1 MLHSKV
7 RNTFLKDRT
16 EESRQRH
23 NKEKKIMRNTFER
36 TSDYFNN
43 FDEKKVCI
51 KMEIKME
58 SGKPSVLQRS
68 FQMKKMTVVDDKVIW
83 NDKQLQKF
91 LIIFL

>member
-23 NKEKKIMRNTFER
+23 NKEKKFMRNPFER

-43 FDEKKVCI
+43 FDEKKV
-51 KMEIKME
+51 KNGNKN
-58 SGKPSVLQRS
+58 GK
-68 FQMKKMTVVDDKVIW
+68 W
-83 NDKQLQKF
+83 
-91 LIIFL
+91 